1 MRVGV
6 IGCGTISKVYLT
18 NLLTYSDI
26 DVTAVSDIDL
36 ARAQSQAEIFGISQV
51 KSPEEC
57 FAAPEIDLIVNLTVP
72 EVHAAVT
79 LEALSGGKHVY
90 SEKPLGVNIE
100 EGKTVLNAAER
111 WKRMVGAAPDT
122 FLGAGVQK
130 CRELIDAGAIGRP
143 ISFHA
148 SMLSRGP
155 ERWHANPFIFYRQG
169 AGPLFDFGPYYLT
182 AIVNLLG
189 PVAEV
194 ESMSGK
200 SFSYRVAGHHDIQGQ
215 KIPVEV
221 PTHVMAHLRL
231 ASGIIGSFTMSFD
244 VAFTETPHLEIYGT
258 EGTLSCPDPNT
269 YGGPVRIRKM
279 GSDIWKEMPLSSP
292 YIKNCRGLGVR
303 DLAQSVEMACMPR
316 ANGQLAYH
324 ILETMEGILTS
335 GVSGHTYSIA
345 SRVDRPRMGAPY
357 DQVQP

>member
-6 IGCGTISKVYLT
+6 IGCGTISNVYLT
-18 NLLTYSDI
+18 NLLTYSGL
-26 DVTAVSDIDL
+26 DVIAVSDIDL
-36 ARAQSQAEIFGISQV
+36 DRAQSQAETFGIPQV

-57 FAAPEIDLIVNLTVP
+57 FDSPEIDLIVNLTVP

-90 SEKPLGVNIE
+90 SEKPLAVSVE
-100 EGKTVLNAAER
+100 EGKTVLNTAQR
-111 WKRMVGAAPDT
+111 WERMVGSAPDT
-122 FLGAGVQK
+122 FMGAGLQK

-143 ISFHA
+143 VSFNA

-155 ERWHANPFIFYRQG
+155 ERWHPNPFIFYRRG

-182 AIVNLLG
+182 AIVSLLG
-189 PVAEV
+189 SVAEV

-200 SFSYRVAGHHDIQGQ
+200 SFSYRVAGHRDIQGQ

-221 PTHVMAHLRL
+221 PTHVMAHVRL
-231 ASGIIGSFTMSFD
+231 ASEVIGSFTMSFD
-244 VAFTETPHLEIYGT
+244 VAYTETPHLEIYGT
-258 EGTLSCPDPNT
+258 EGTLSCPDPNR
-269 YGGPVRIRKM
+269 YGGSVRIRKI
-279 GSDIWKEMPLSSP
+279 GSENWEDIPLSSH
-292 YIKNCRGLGVR
+292 YIKNCRGLGVW
-303 DLAQSVEMACMPR
+303 DLAQSVETGCTPR

-345 SRVDRPRMGAPY
+345 SRVDRPRVGAPQ
-357 DQVQP
+357 DQTQY